1 MLKPFNF
8 VLQRRMISDGN
19 DNDRD
24 DHDLKQNQ
32 A

>member
-8 VLQRRMISDGN
+8 ELQRRMTSDGN